1 MATNKKA
8 PAKKAA
14 PKKAAPKKAATK
26 KAADK
31 KENKQIERSISNG
44 IKLGFA
50 NPFTTFT
57 QQQVDEVKKKI
68 ELGKHSHDIKK
79 PYFK

>member
-14 PKKAAPKKAATK
+14 PKKAAAKKAPA
-26 KAADK
+26 K
-31 KENKQIERSISNG
+31 KEENK
-44 IKLGFA
+44 KLGFT
-50 NPFTTFT
+50 NPFTTLT
-57 QQQVDEVKKKI
+57 QQQIDEVKKKI